1 MFNLSL
7 YINTSK
13 NYSVCTSGESCPEV
27 SCKKCVLKNFA
38 KFTEKHLCRSL
49 FFNKVARGPQFILKK
64 ETLAQ
69 VFCCEFCGILKNTFF
84 IEHLWWLLLY
94 FTDIE
99 GRCLNKFGKYLSC
112 RGVFRTHTNN
122 WVWEVCRNS
131 GLEWLTIVAKTSIL
145 DVWKSCGYASQLDK

>member
-7 YINTSK
+7 CINTSK
-13 NYSVCTSGESCPEV
+13 NYSVSVLLEKVVQRCPV
-27 SCKKCVLKNFA
+27 KNVFLKISQNSQKNIYAGAYFLI
-38 KFTEKHLCRSL
+38 KLQG
-49 FFNKVARGPQFILKK
+49 ARNLLKK

-69 VFCCEFCGILKNTFF
+69 VFCCEFCGILKKTFF
-84 IEHLWWLLLY
+84 IEHIWWLLLY

-122 WVWEVCRNS
+122 WDWEVCGNS
-131 GLEWLTIVAKTSIL
+131 CLEWLTIVAKISIL